1 MMNNFHNFLKIVF
14 DVECKGYRLGKIT
27 DFQTL
32 FSRAFSIEKLLK
44 NHEIISCFYLIAVP
58 NQ

>member
-1 MMNNFHNFLKIVF
+1 MNNSFHFLTIVF

-58 NQ
+58 NK

>member
-1 MMNNFHNFLKIVF
+1 MNNFFNFLKIVF

-27 DFQTL
+27 DFQTQ
-32 FSRAFSIEKLLK
+32 FSRAFLVRKWLK
-44 NHEIISCFYLIAVP
+44 KYAIISSIYLISVP

>member
-1 MMNNFHNFLKIVF
+1 MNSFLNFLKIVF

-27 DFQTL
+27 DLQKW
-32 FSRAFSIEKLLK
+32 FSRAFVVEKLLK
-44 NHEIISCFYLIAVP
+44 NYAIISCFNKIAVP

>member
-1 MMNNFHNFLKIVF
+1 MKIFFNFLKIVF

-27 DFQTL
+27 DFQTR
-32 FSRAFSIEKLLK
+32 FSRAFLVRKWLK
-44 NHEIISCFYLIAVP
+44 KYAIISSIYLIAVP

>member
-1 MMNNFHNFLKIVF
+1 MMNNFHNFLTIVF

-32 FSRAFSIEKLLK
+32 FSRAFLVRKFLK
-44 NHEIISCFYLIAVP
+44 NHAIISCFYLISVP

>member
-1 MMNNFHNFLKIVF
+1 MNNFFNFLKIVF
-14 DVECKGYRLGKIT
+14 DVECKDYRLGKIT
-27 DFQTL
+27 DIQTWY
-32 FSRAFSIEKLLK
+32 SRALLVEKLLK

>member
-1 MMNNFHNFLKIVF
+1 MNNFSNFLKIVF

-27 DFQTL
+27 DLQKWL
-32 FSRAFSIEKLLK
+32 SRAFVVEKLLK
-44 NHEIISCFYLIAVP
+44 NHAIISCFNIIAVP

>member
-1 MMNNFHNFLKIVF
+1 MNNFFNFLKIVF

-27 DFQTL
+27 DLQRW
-32 FSRAFSIEKLLK
+32 FSRAVVVEKLLK
-44 NHEIISCFYLIAVP
+44 NYAIISNINLIAVP

>member
-1 MMNNFHNFLKIVF
+1 MNNFFNFLKIVF

-27 DFQTL
+27 DFQTW
-32 FSRAFSIEKLLK
+32 FSRALLVEKLLK
-44 NHEIISCFYLIAVP
+44 KYAIISSIYLISVP

>member
-1 MMNNFHNFLKIVF
+1 MNNFFNFLKIVF

-27 DFQTL
+27 DFQTR
-32 FSRAFSIEKLLK
+32 FSRAFLVRKWLK
-44 NHEIISCFYLIAVP
+44 KYAIISSIYLISVP

>member
-1 MMNNFHNFLKIVF
+1 MNNSFHFLTIVF

-27 DFQTL
+27 DFQTW
-32 FSRAFSIEKLLK
+32 FSRALLVRK
-44 NHEIISCFYLIAVP
+44 WLKKYAIISCFYVIAVP

>member
-1 MMNNFHNFLKIVF
+1 MNIFFNFLKIVF

-27 DFQTL
+27 DFQTR
-32 FSRAFSIEKLLK
+32 FSRAFLVRKWLK
-44 NHEIISCFYLIAVP
+44 KYAIISCFYVIAVP

>member
-1 MMNNFHNFLKIVF
+1 MNNFFNFLKIVF

-27 DFQTL
+27 DLQRW
-32 FSRAFSIEKLLK
+32 FSRAFLVEKLLK
-44 NHEIISCFYLIAVP
+44 NYAIISCFNIIAVP